1 MEKQII
7 QLSSKLK
14 QFESEK
20 QVLNERLKIEEGL
33 KEEYHQSFRKAQSD
47 LEKLQERTQTSKS
60 SLQDRVYT
68 LENLVNTK
76 QDNLD
81 DANNEIKSLK
91 DENHRLKSAIVNKD
105 SENQSLQLQVDKE
118 RERREAESG
127 KLERMLTS
135 E

>member
-1 MEKQII
+1 M
-7 QLSSKLK
+7 
-14 QFESEK
+14 
-20 QVLNERLKIEEGL
+20 
-33 KEEYHQSFRKAQSD
+33 
-47 LEKLQERTQTSKS
+47 
-60 SLQDRVYT
+60 YT

-81 DANNEIKSLK
+81 DANSEIKSLK

-127 KLERMLTS
+127 KLEQMLNV